1 MAAIYKKE
9 VRSYFT
15 SMIGCV
21 FVAFALVIIGLY
33 FFANNLYGGYPYFGY
48 TLSAT
53 IVVFLILIPILTMKS
68 VADDRRQKTDQMLLT
83 APVSTWKII
92 VSKYLAMLTVFMVPV
107 CVILFYPVI
116 MAYYGTIS
124 YAMAYTSIIGFALM
138 GFLGIAVGMFI
149 SSITESQVI
158 AAVLTF
164 LVLFVAYMAESIA
177 DLIPSTSGVS
187 LAAFI
192 ILVIAVA
199 LIVYSMTN
207 SFGLGAII
215 GIAGIAILFVLYF
228 ADSSVYEGAF
238 GDFISSLSLTG
249 HFYDF
254 ASGMIDVPGIVF
266 YVSGSVL
273 FLFLADQAVEKR
285 RWC

>member
-48 TLSAT
+48 SLSAT
-53 IVVFLILIPILTMKS
+53 VVVFLILIPILTMKS
-68 VADDRRQKTDQMLLT
+68 MADDRRQRTDQMLLT
-83 APVSTWKII
+83 APISTWQII
-92 VSKYLAMLTVFMVPV
+92 FSKYLAMITVFMVPV
-107 CVILFYPVI
+107 CIIMLYPLI
-116 MAYYGTIS
+116 MAAYGTIS
-124 YAMAYTSIIGFALM
+124 YSMAYASIFGFALM
-138 GFLGIAVGMFI
+138 GFMCIAAGMFI

-164 LVLFVAYMAESIA
+164 LILFISYMAEAIA
-177 DLIPSTSGVS
+177 ELIPTTASVS
-187 LAAFI
+187 MIAFM
-192 ILVIAVA
+192 ILVAAAALLVYYMTQSQLLGGIVGVAGIVIIAVMYM
-199 LIVYSMTN
+199 V
-207 SFGLGAII
+207 
-215 GIAGIAILFVLYF
+215 
-228 ADSSVYEGAF
+228 DSSAFQGAF
-238 GDFISSLSLTG
+238 GNLISSLSLTA
-249 HFYDF
+249 HFYNF
-254 ASGMIDVPGIVF
+254 CSGLIDIPGIV
-266 YVSGSVL
+266 YYLSIALL

>member
-48 TLSAT
+48 SLSAT
-53 IVVFLILIPILTMKS
+53 VVVFLILIPILTMKS
-68 VADDRRQKTDQMLLT
+68 MADDRRQRTDQMLLT
-83 APVSTWKII
+83 APISTWQII
-92 VSKYLAMLTVFMVPV
+92 FSKYLAMITVFMVPV
-107 CVILFYPVI
+107 CIIMLYPLI
-116 MAYYGTIS
+116 MAAYGTIS
-124 YAMAYTSIIGFALM
+124 YSMAYASIFGFALM
-138 GFLGIAVGMFI
+138 GFMCIAAGMFI

-164 LVLFVAYMAESIA
+164 LILFISYMAEAIA
-177 DLIPSTSGVS
+177 ELIPTIASVS
-187 LAAFI
+187 MIAFM
-192 ILVIAVA
+192 ILVAAAALLVYYMTQSQLLGGIVGVAGIVIIAVMYM
-199 LIVYSMTN
+199 V
-207 SFGLGAII
+207 
-215 GIAGIAILFVLYF
+215 
-228 ADSSVYEGAF
+228 DSSAFQGAF
-238 GDFISSLSLTG
+238 GNLISSLSLTAY
-249 HFYDF
+249 FYNF
-254 ASGMIDVPGIVF
+254 CSGLIDIPGIVYYLSIAF
-266 YVSGSVL
+266 L

>member
-48 TLSAT
+48 SLSAT
-53 IVVFLILIPILTMKS
+53 VVVFLILIPILTMKS
-68 VADDRRQKTDQMLLT
+68 MADDRRQRTDQMLLT
-83 APVSTWKII
+83 APISTWQII
-92 VSKYLAMLTVFMVPV
+92 FSKYLAMITVFMVPV
-107 CVILFYPVI
+107 CIIMLYPLI
-116 MAYYGTIS
+116 MAAYGTIS
-124 YAMAYTSIIGFALM
+124 YTMAYASIFGFAIM
-138 GFLGIAVGMFI
+138 GFMCIAAGMFI

-164 LVLFVAYMAESIA
+164 LILFISYMAEAIA
-177 DLIPSTSGVS
+177 ELIPTTASVSMIAFMVLVAAAALLVYYMTQSQLLGGIVGV
-187 LAAFI
+187 AGI
-192 ILVIAVA
+192 VIIAVMYM
-199 LIVYSMTN
+199 V
-207 SFGLGAII
+207 
-215 GIAGIAILFVLYF
+215 
-228 ADSSVYEGAF
+228 DSSAFQGAF
-238 GDFISSLSLTG
+238 GNLISSLSMTA
-249 HFYDF
+249 HFYNF
-254 ASGMIDVPGIVF
+254 YSGLIDIPGIVYYLSIAF
-266 YVSGSVL
+266 L

>member
-48 TLSAT
+48 SLSAT

-83 APVSTWKII
+83 APVSTWQII
-92 VSKYLAMLTVFMVPV
+92 FSKYLAMLTVFMVPV
-107 CVILFYPVI
+107 CVICFYPVI
-116 MAYYGTIS
+116 MASYGTIS
-124 YAMAYTSIIGFALM
+124 YAMAYTSIVGFALM

-164 LVLFVAYMAESIA
+164 LVLFVSYMAEAIA
-177 DLIPSTSGVS
+177 DLIPTTTGAS
-187 LAAFI
+187 LAAFML
-192 ILVIAVA
+192 LVLAAA
-199 LIVYSMTN
+199 LIVYAMTK
-207 SFGLGAII
+207 SYGLS
-215 GIAGIAILFVLYF
+215 GIVGLAGIVILVVMYFV
-228 ADSSVYEGAF
+228 DSSTFAGAF
-238 GDFISSLSLTG
+238 GKLISSLSLTG
-249 HFYDF
+249 HFYEF
-254 ASGMIDVPGIVF
+254 ASGMIDIPGIV
-266 YVSGSVL
+266 YYLSGSFL

>member
-21 FVAFALVIIGLY
+21 FVAFALVIISLY

-48 TLSAT
+48 SLSAT
-53 IVVFLILIPILTMKS
+53 VVVFLILIPILTMKS
-68 VADDRRQKTDQMLLT
+68 MADDRRQRTDQMLLT

-92 VSKYLAMLTVFMVPV
+92 FSKYLAMITVFMVPV
-107 CVILFYPVI
+107 CIILFYPLI
-116 MAYYGTIS
+116 MGAYGTIS
-124 YAMAYTSIIGFALM
+124 YTMAYASIFGFALM
-138 GFLGIAVGMFI
+138 GFMCIALGMFI

-164 LVLFVAYMAESIA
+164 LVLFIAYMAEAIA
-177 DLIPSTSGVS
+177 DLIPTTASVS
-187 LAAFI
+187 MIAFM
-192 ILVIAVA
+192 ILVIAAA
-199 LIVYSMTN
+199 LLVYYMTQ
-207 SFGLGAII
+207 SYVLGGAVGVI
-215 GIAGIAILFVLYF
+215 GIVIIAVMYV
-228 ADSSVYEGAF
+228 ADSSAFQGAF
-238 GDFISSLSLTG
+238 GNLIRALSLTG
-249 HFYDF
+249 HFYTF
-254 ASGMIDVPGIVF
+254 SSGLIDIPGIV
-266 YVSGSVL
+266 YYLSGSFL